1 MSLDENAVP
10 DAPGAALESTSG
22 PVPGPTASAL
32 PEPVAPSTH
41 LAEQHTIPLRTPA
54 RIGWAEAH
62 SHRDRPHLRRDPLR
76 VYATRALLLD
86 LLAIVTAGVVGFIL
100 RWAIPYSV
108 ELNDPTYV
116 SLVVIVVA
124 AWFGTLVLR
133 GAYDTR
139 ILGVGSEEF
148 KRVVSATG
156 VVFGAV
162 AIVAFALKLDLS
174 RGFVLIT
181 FAVGLALLLIVR
193 WGLRAWLRH
202 ERRYGHF
209 LHRTV
214 VIGTEPARS
223 DIVDLL
229 DRDPVAGFT
238 VVDVVDE
245 PGIDITEKQLD
256 AWLDEVMTRIALE
269 DADTVAVAGSP
280 ALGQQVVQRLAWRLE
295 GPRVDLLVAPTIG
308 DFAGPRVTMRVA
320 ADLPLLHLDE
330 PHLTGPKR
338 AIKRMLD
345 ITAGLAL
352 FIVFLPFMLV
362 AAVGVKLTSRGPM
375 LYFQERV
382 GRGGQI
388 IKIAK
393 FRTMYVGADKMRDA
407 VIGAPDDDIIDRY
420 KRDPRITPFGSFLRR
435 WSIDEMPQ
443 VAAVIAGTMSLVG
456 PRPVLV
462 DEMPLLGDA
471 DHRRH
476 LTKPGLTGLWQV
488 SGRKEVDWDERMRLD
503 LDYVEHW
510 SPALDLVIV
519 AKTVKVVLLGKGAY

>member
-1 MSLDENAVP
+1 MSLEERESSPDLPAESHADE
-10 DAPGAALESTSG
+10 
-22 PVPGPTASAL
+22 
-32 PEPVAPSTH
+32 H
-41 LAEQHTIPLRTPA
+41 HTIPLRTPA

-76 VYATRALLLD
+76 VYATRAILLD
-86 LLAIVTAGVVGFIL
+86 LLAVTVAGVTGFVL

-108 ELNDPTYV
+108 EINNLSYV
-116 SLVVIVVA
+116 SLVLVVIV
-124 AWFGTLVLR
+124 AWMIVLVLR

-148 KRVVSATG
+148 KRVVSATAT
-156 VVFGAV
+156 VFGAV
-162 AIVAFALKLDLS
+162 AIVVFALKLDLS

-181 FAVGLALLLIVR
+181 FAVGFALLLTER
-193 WGLRAWLRH
+193 WALRSWLRH
-202 ERRYGHF
+202 ERRYGNY

-214 VIGTEPARS
+214 VVGAEPARTE
-223 DIVDLL
+223 IVDLL

-238 VVDVVDE
+238 VVDEIFEPPIDVD
-245 PGIDITEKQLD
+245 PDGLD
-256 AWLDEVMTRIALE
+256 QWLDEVMTRISLA

-280 ALGQQVVQRLAWRLE
+280 ALGQQVVQRLSWRLE
-295 GPRVDLLVAPTIG
+295 GPRVDLLVAPNVG
-308 DFAGPRVTMRVA
+308 DIAGPRVTMRMA

-338 AIKRMLD
+338 AIKRTLD
-345 ITAGLAL
+345 VVFGAL
-352 FIVFLPFMLV
+352 LFLVFLPFMVV
-362 AAVGVKLTSRGPM
+362 AAIATKLSSRGPIF
-375 LYFQERV
+375 YFQERV

-388 IKIAK
+388 IRVAKI
-393 FRTMYVGADKMRDA
+393 RTMYVGSDQKRDEI
-407 VIGAPDDDIIDRY
+407 IGDPDGEILDRY
-420 KRDPRITPFGSFLRR
+420 RKDPRITPVGRVLRR

-443 VAAVIAGTMSLVG
+443 VVAVIAGSMSLVG

-488 SGRKEVDWDERMRLD
+488 SGRKTVDWDERMRLD
-503 LDYVEHW
+503 LDYVENW

-519 AKTVKVVLLGKGAY
+519 AKTVKAVVVGDGAY

>member
-1 MSLDENAVP
+1 MSLE
-10 DAPGAALESTSG
+10 ERE
-22 PVPGPTASAL
+22 
-32 PEPVAPSTH
+32 EPADVVNH
-41 LAEQHTIPLRTPA
+41 VAEQHTIPLITPA

-62 SHRDRPHLRRDPLR
+62 NHRDRPHLRRDPLR
-76 VYATRALLLD
+76 VYATRAILLD
-86 LLAIVTAGVVGFIL
+86 VAAVFVAGVVGFVL

-108 ELNDPTYV
+108 ELNNPTYV
-116 SLVVIVVA
+116 SLVVIVVV
-124 AWFGTLVLR
+124 AWMSVLVLR

-139 ILGVGSEEF
+139 VLGVGSEEF
-148 KRVVSATG
+148 KRVVSATAT
-156 VVFGAV
+156 VFGAV

-181 FAVGLALLLIVR
+181 FAVGITLLLCVR
-193 WGLRAWLRH
+193 WSLRAWLRH
-202 ERRYGHF
+202 ERRYGHY
-209 LHRTV
+209 LHRTIV
-214 VIGTEPARS
+214 VGAEPMKS
-223 DIVDLL
+223 EIVDML

-238 VVDVVDE
+238 VVDVVAEPPADVSDE
-245 PGIDITEKQLD
+245 ALD
-256 AWLDEVMTRIALE
+256 RWLDEVMTRISLE
-269 DADTVAVAGSP
+269 DADTVAVAGSH
-280 ALGQQVVQRLAWRLE
+280 ALGAQVVQRLAWRLE

-308 DFAGPRVTMRVA
+308 DVAGPRVTMRMA

-338 AIKRMLD
+338 AIKRTLD
-345 ITAGLAL
+345 VVFGLLL
-352 FIVFLPFMLV
+352 FGLFLPFMIF
-362 AAVGVKLTSRGPM
+362 AAIGTKLTSRGPM
-375 LYFQERV
+375 FYVQERV

-388 IKIAK
+388 IRVPK
-393 FRTMYVGADKMRDA
+393 FRTMVVGSDKLRDEL
-407 VIGAPDDDIIDRY
+407 IGKPDEEIVDRY
-420 KRDPRITPFGSFLRR
+420 KQDARITGFGRILRR

-443 VAAVIAGTMSLVG
+443 VVNVIVGSMSLVG

-488 SGRKEVDWDERMRLD
+488 SGRKTVEWEERMRLD

-519 AKTVKVVLLGKGAY
+519 AKTVKAVLVGDGAY

>member
-1 MSLDENAVP
+1 MSLEEREEPADAVN
-10 DAPGAALESTSG
+10 D
-22 PVPGPTASAL
+22 V
-32 PEPVAPSTH
+32 
-41 LAEQHTIPLRTPA
+41 AEQHTASVVTPS

-76 VYATRALLLD
+76 VYATRAVLLD
-86 LLAIVTAGVVGFIL
+86 ATAVFIAGVVGFVL

-108 ELNDPTYV
+108 ELNNPTYV
-116 SLVVIVVA
+116 SLVIIVVVS
-124 AWFGTLVLR
+124 WMTVLVLR

-148 KRVVSATG
+148 KRVVAATA

-162 AIVAFALKLDLS
+162 AMVAFALKLDLS

-181 FAVGLALLLIVR
+181 FAVGIVLLLCVR

-202 ERRYGHF
+202 ERRYGHY
-209 LHRTV
+209 LHRTIV
-214 VIGTEPARS
+214 VGAEPMKS
-223 DIVDLL
+223 EIVDML

-238 VVDVVDE
+238 VVDVVAE
-245 PGIDITEKQLD
+245 PPADVTEEALD
-256 AWLDEVMTRIALE
+256 RWLDEVMTRISLE
-269 DADTVAVAGSP
+269 DADTVAIAGSH
-280 ALGQQVVQRLAWRLE
+280 ALGQEVVQRLAWRLE

-308 DFAGPRVTMRVA
+308 DVAGPRVTMRMA

-338 AIKRMLD
+338 AIKRTLD
-345 ITAGLAL
+345 VL
-352 FIVFLPFMLV
+352 FGVLLFVVFLPFMV
-362 AAVGVKLTSRGPM
+362 FAVIGTKLSSRGPVF
-375 LYFQERV
+375 YVQERV

-388 IKIAK
+388 ITVPK
-393 FRTMYVGADKMRDA
+393 FRTMVVGSDQFRSE
-407 VIGAPDDDIIDRY
+407 VIGTPDEAIADRY
-420 KRDPRITPFGSFLRR
+420 RGDARITSFGRILRR

-443 VAAVIAGTMSLVG
+443 VVNVIVGSMSLVG

-488 SGRKEVDWDERMRLD
+488 SGRKSVGWEERMRLD

-519 AKTVKVVLLGKGAY
+519 AKTVKAVLMGHGAY

>member
-1 MSLDENAVP
+1 MSLEENVP
-10 DAPGAALESTSG
+10 ASPGSPESSAPASTSE
-22 PVPGPTASAL
+22 SAH
-32 PEPVAPSTH
+32 VAEH
-41 LAEQHTIPLRTPA
+41 RTIPLRTPA

-86 LLAIVTAGVVGFIL
+86 LLAITVAGITGFIL

-116 SLVVIVVA
+116 SLVIIVIV
-124 AWFGTLVLR
+124 AWFFTMVLR

-181 FAVGLALLLIVR
+181 FAVGLTLLLTVR
-193 WGLRAWLRH
+193 WALRAWLRH

-214 VIGTEPARS
+214 VIGADPARS

-229 DRDPVAGFT
+229 DRDPVAGFA
-238 VVDVVDE
+238 VVDVIDE
-245 PGIDITEKQLD
+245 PGPNINDQGLD
-256 AWLDEVMTRIALE
+256 AWLDEVMTRISLE

-280 ALGQQVVQRLAWRLE
+280 TLGQQVVQRLAWRLE
-295 GPRVDLLVAPTIG
+295 GPRVDLLVAPTVG
-308 DFAGPRVTMRVA
+308 DVAGPRVTMRVA

-338 AIKRMLD
+338 AIKRTLD
-345 ITAGLAL
+345 IVGGFLL
-352 FIVFLPFMLV
+352 LLLFLPFMIV
-362 AAVGVKLTSRGPM
+362 AAIGTKLTSKGPI
-375 LYFQERV
+375 LYMQERV

-388 IKIAK
+388 IRIAK
-393 FRTMYVGADKMRDA
+393 FRTMYVGSDKLRDE
-407 VIGAPDDDIIDRY
+407 VIGTPDDAILDRY
-420 KRDPRITPFGSFLRR
+420 REDPRITPFGRFLRR

-443 VAAVIAGTMSLVG
+443 VFAVIAGSMSLVG

-519 AKTVKVVLLGKGAY
+519 AKTVKVVLVGKGAY

>member
-1 MSLDENAVP
+1 MSIE
-10 DAPGAALESTSG
+10 ERE
-22 PVPGPTASAL
+22 
-32 PEPVAPSTH
+32 EPADVVNHVS
-41 LAEQHTIPLRTPA
+41 EQHTIPLITPA

-76 VYATRALLLD
+76 VYATRAILLD
-86 LLAIVTAGVVGFIL
+86 VAAVFAAGVVGFIL

-108 ELNDPTYV
+108 DLNNPTYV
-116 SLVVIVVA
+116 SLVFVVVI
-124 AWFGTLVLR
+124 AWMAVLILR

-148 KRVVSATG
+148 KRVVAATAT
-156 VVFGAV
+156 VFAAV
-162 AIVAFALKLDLS
+162 ALVAFALKLDIS

-181 FAVGLALLLIVR
+181 FAVGIVLLLCVR
-193 WGLRAWLRH
+193 WSLRAWLRH
-202 ERRYGHF
+202 ERRYGHY
-209 LHRTV
+209 LHRTIV
-214 VIGTEPARS
+214 VGAEPMKS
-223 DIVDLL
+223 EIVDML

-238 VVDVVDE
+238 VVDIVAE
-245 PGIDITEKQLD
+245 PAADVTEEELD
-256 AWLDEVMTRIALE
+256 RWLDEVMTRISLE
-269 DADTVAVAGSP
+269 DADTVAVAGSH
-280 ALGQQVVQRLAWRLE
+280 ALGHQVVQRLAWRLE

-308 DFAGPRVTMRVA
+308 DVAGPRVTMRMA

-338 AIKRMLD
+338 AIKRTLD
-345 ITAGLAL
+345 ILFGLAL
-352 FIVFLPFMLV
+352 IVLFLPFMAF
-362 AAVGVKLTSRGPM
+362 AAIGTKLSSRGPIF
-375 LYFQERV
+375 YVQERV

-388 IKIAK
+388 IKVPK
-393 FRTMYVGADKMRDA
+393 FRTMLVGSDKLRA
-407 VIGAPDDDIIDRY
+407 EIIGLPDEAIVDRY
-420 KRDPRITPFGSFLRR
+420 KDDARITGFGRILRR

-443 VAAVIAGTMSLVG
+443 VLNVVVGSMSLVG

-462 DEMPLLGDA
+462 EEMPLLGDA

-488 SGRKEVDWDERMRLD
+488 SGRKTVDWQERMRLD

-519 AKTVKVVLLGKGAY
+519 AKTVKAVVVGDGAY

>member
-1 MSLDENAVP
+1 VSLEER
-10 DAPGAALESTSG
+10 ESASG
-22 PVPGPTASAL
+22 PAAEPAADVNDTIAL
-32 PEPVAPSTH
+32 RMPS
-41 LAEQHTIPLRTPA
+41 

-76 VYATRALLLD
+76 VYATRAFLLD
-86 LLAIVTAGVVGFIL
+86 TLAVTVAGIVGFIL

-108 ELNDPTYV
+108 EINNLSYV
-116 SLVVIVVA
+116 SLVVVVIV
-124 AWFGTLVLR
+124 AWMIVMVMR

-148 KRVVSATG
+148 KRVVAASAT
-156 VVFGAV
+156 VFGAI
-162 AIVAFALKLDLS
+162 AIFVFAFKLELS

-181 FAVGLALLLIVR
+181 FAVGMMLLLVVR
-193 WGLRAWLRH
+193 WSLRAWLRH
-202 ERRYGHF
+202 ERRYGHY

-214 VIGTEPARS
+214 VIGADPSRTE
-223 DIVDLL
+223 IVDLL

-238 VVDVVDE
+238 VVDEIFEPPADVDDK
-245 PGIDITEKQLD
+245 GLD
-256 AWLDEVMTRIALE
+256 AWLDEVMTRISLA

-280 ALGQQVVQRLAWRLE
+280 AVGQQVIQRLAWRLE
-295 GPRVDLLVAPTIG
+295 GPRVDLLVAPNVG
-308 DFAGPRVTMRVA
+308 DIAGPRVTMRMA

-338 AIKRMLD
+338 AIKRSLD
-345 ITAGLAL
+345 VVAGAL
-352 FIVFLPFMLV
+352 LLLLFLPFLIV
-362 AAVGVKLTSRGPM
+362 AAIGTKLSSRGPVF
-375 LYFQERV
+375 YFQERV

-388 IKIAK
+388 IKVAK
-393 FRTMYVGADKMRDA
+393 IRTMHVGSDQQRDE
-407 VIGAPDDDIIDRY
+407 VIGGPDDEILDRY
-420 KRDPRITPFGSFLRR
+420 RQDPRITAFGRFLRR

-443 VAAVIAGTMSLVG
+443 VVAVIAGSMSLVG
-456 PRPVLV
+456 PRPVLL

-488 SGRKEVDWDERMRLD
+488 SGRKTVDWDERMRLD
-503 LDYVEHW
+503 LDYVENW

-519 AKTVKVVLLGKGAY
+519 AKTVKAVLVGDGAY

>member
-1 MSLDENAVP
+1 MARKIRM
-10 DAPGAALESTSG
+10 AST
-22 PVPGPTASAL
+22 
-32 PEPVAPSTH
+32 PSTM
-41 LAEQHTIPLRTPA
+41 TPA

-76 VYATRALLLD
+76 VYAIR
-86 LLAIVTAGVVGFIL
+86 AIVWDVIALIIAGVTGFVL
-100 RWAIPYSV
+100 RWAIPFNV
-108 ELNDPTYV
+108 QFDDLTHV
-116 SLVVIVVA
+116 SLVVIVVG
-124 AWFGTLVLR
+124 AWLSTLVLR

-148 KRVVSATG
+148 KRVVGATAT
-156 VVFGAV
+156 VFGAV
-162 AIVAFALKLDLS
+162 AIVVFALKIDLS

-181 FAVGLALLLIVR
+181 FVTGMLLLLAVR
-193 WGLRAWLRH
+193 WVLRAWLRN

-209 LHRTV
+209 LHRTI
-214 VIGTEPARS
+214 VIGAEPMKS
-223 DIVDLL
+223 DTVDLL

-238 VVDVVDE
+238 VVDVIEE
-245 PGIDITEKQLD
+245 PAADIDDDTLD

-280 ALGQQVVQRLAWRLE
+280 AMGHTVVQRLAWRLE
-295 GPRVDLLVAPTIG
+295 GPRVDLLVAPAVG
-308 DFAGPRVTMRVA
+308 DVAGPRVTMRMA

-338 AIKRMLD
+338 AIKRTLD
-345 ITAGLAL
+345 LLGGIAL
-352 FIVFLPFMLV
+352 FVVFLPFMLV
-362 AAVGVKLTSRGPM
+362 AAVGTKLTSRGPM
-375 LYFQERV
+375 FYFQERV
-382 GRGGQI
+382 GRGGRLI
-388 IKIAK
+388 RVAK
-393 FRTMYVGADKMRDA
+393 FRTMVVGADQLRDE
-407 VIGAPDDDIIDRY
+407 VIGAPDEQIAARY
-420 KRDPRITPFGSFLRR
+420 RNDPRITGFGRFLRR

-443 VAAVIAGTMSLVG
+443 VVNVIGGSMSLVG

-462 DEMPLLGDA
+462 DELPLLGDA

-488 SGRKEVDWDERMRLD
+488 SGRKQVDWEERMRMD

-519 AKTVKVVLLGKGAY
+519 AKTVKAVLVGDGAY

>member
-1 MSLDENAVP
+1 MSRDDRQTDARTDVP
-10 DAPGAALESTSG
+10 C
-22 PVPGPTASAL
+22 
-32 PEPVAPSTH
+32 PEDD
-41 LAEQHTIPLRTPA
+41 LQHTIPLVMPS

-62 SHRDRPHLRRDPLR
+62 SRWDRPHLRRDPLR
-76 VYATRALLLD
+76 VYATRAVFLD
-86 LLAIVTAGVVGFIL
+86 LLAVIVAGITGFIL

-116 SLVVIVVA
+116 SFVIVVVV
-124 AWFGTLVLR
+124 AWMAVLVLR

-139 ILGVGSEEF
+139 VLGVGSEEF
-148 KRVVSATG
+148 KRVVGATAM
-156 VVFGAV
+156 VFA
-162 AIVAFALKLDLS
+162 AIALVAFALKLELS

-181 FAVGLALLLIVR
+181 FVVGLALLLIVR
-193 WGLRAWLRH
+193 WSLRAWLRH

-214 VIGTEPARS
+214 VIGQGDAMSEV
-223 DIVDLL
+223 VDML

-238 VVDVVDE
+238 VVDVIDE
-245 PGIDITEKQLD
+245 LAGDATEDQLD
-256 AWLDEVMTRIALE
+256 AWLDEVMARISLQ

-280 ALGQQVVQRLAWRLE
+280 AMGPRVIQRLAWRLE

-308 DFAGPRVTMRVA
+308 DVAGPRVSMRMA

-338 AIKRMLD
+338 AIKRSLD
-345 ITAGLAL
+345 IICGGLL
-352 FIVFLPFMLV
+352 FLLFLPFMIV
-362 AAVGVKLTSRGPM
+362 AAICVKVTSPGPI

-388 IKIAK
+388 IRIAK
-393 FRTMYVGADKMRDA
+393 LRTMYVGSDQIRDEI
-407 VIGAPDDDIIDRY
+407 IGVPDEGILERY
-420 KRDPRITPFGSFLRR
+420 RTDPRITGVGRFLRR

-443 VAAVIAGTMSLVG
+443 VAAVVAGSMSLVG
-456 PRPVLV
+456 PRPVLL
-462 DEMPLLGDA
+462 DEVPLLGDA

-488 SGRKEVDWDERMRLD
+488 SGRKTTDWEERMRLD
-503 LDYVEHW
+503 LEYIENW

-519 AKTVKVVLLGKGAY
+519 AKTVKAVLEGDGAY

>member
-1 MSLDENAVP
+1 MSLEEREEPADAVNPTGEQHAVP
-10 DAPGAALESTSG
+10 LM
-22 PVPGPTASAL
+22 
-32 PEPVAPSTH
+32 
-41 LAEQHTIPLRTPA
+41 TPA

-76 VYATRALLLD
+76 VYATRAILLD
-86 LLAIVTAGVVGFIL
+86 VAAVFLAGVAGFIL

-108 ELNDPTYV
+108 ELNNPTYV
-116 SLVVIVVA
+116 SLVVVVVA
-124 AWFGTLVLR
+124 SWMTVLVLR

-148 KRVVSATG
+148 KRVVAATAT
-156 VVFGAV
+156 VFGAV

-181 FAVGLALLLIVR
+181 FAVGLALLLCVR
-193 WGLRAWLRH
+193 WSLRGWLRH

-209 LHRTV
+209 LHRTIV
-214 VIGTEPARS
+214 VGAEPTKTE
-223 DIVDLL
+223 IVDML

-238 VVDVVDE
+238 VVDVVSEPPSDVTDE
-245 PGIDITEKQLD
+245 ELD
-256 AWLDEVMTRIALE
+256 RWLDEVMTRISLE

-280 ALGQQVVQRLAWRLE
+280 GLGRQVVQRLAWRLE

-308 DFAGPRVTMRVA
+308 DVAGPRVTMRMA

-338 AIKRMLD
+338 AIKRTLD
-345 ITAGLAL
+345 VVFGTLLFLA
-352 FIVFLPFMLV
+352 FLPLMVV
-362 AAVGVKLTSRGPM
+362 AAVGTKLTSRGPM
-375 LYFQERV
+375 FYVQERV

-388 IKIAK
+388 IKVPK
-393 FRTMYVGADKMRDA
+393 FRTMNVGSDQQRAE
-407 VIGAPDDDIIDRY
+407 VIGRPDEAILDRY
-420 KRDPRITPFGSFLRR
+420 RRDPRITGFGRVLRR

-443 VAAVIAGTMSLVG
+443 VVNVIVGSMSLVG

-462 DEMPLLGDA
+462 DEMPLLDDA

-488 SGRKEVDWDERMRLD
+488 SGRKSVDWDERMRLD

-519 AKTVKVVLLGKGAY
+519 AKTVKAVLVGDGAY

>member
-1 MSLDENAVP
+1 MSLEGREGRGRP
-10 DAPGAALESTSG
+10 DMPDQA
-22 PVPGPTASAL
+22 
-32 PEPVAPSTH
+32 
-41 LAEQHTIPLRTPA
+41 TIPLSTPA

-76 VYATRALLLD
+76 VYATRAVVLD
-86 LLAIVTAGVVGFIL
+86 GCAVFVAGVVGFIL

-108 ELNDPTYV
+108 ELNNPTYV
-116 SLVVIVVA
+116 SLVGVVVLSWMA
-124 AWFGTLVLR
+124 VLVLR

-139 ILGVGSEEF
+139 VLGIGSEEF
-148 KRVVSATG
+148 KRVVSASAT
-156 VVFGAV
+156 VFAAV
-162 AIVAFALKLDLS
+162 AVVAFALKLDLS

-181 FAVGLALLLIVR
+181 FAVGMLLLLCVR
-193 WGLRAWLRH
+193 WGLRSWLRH

-214 VIGTEPARS
+214 VIGAEPMR
-223 DIVDLL
+223 DEIVDML

-238 VVDVVDE
+238 VVDVIEEPATGPDE
-245 PGIDITEKQLD
+245 AILD
-256 AWLDEVMTRIALE
+256 SWLDEVMARISLQ

-280 ALGQQVVQRLAWRLE
+280 SMGQDVVQRLAWRLE

-308 DFAGPRVTMRVA
+308 DVAGPRVTMRMA

-338 AIKRMLD
+338 AIKRALD
-345 ITAGLAL
+345 IGAGVLLFAL
-352 FIVFLPFMLV
+352 FLPLMV
-362 AAVGVKLTSRGPM
+362 IAAVGVRISSRGPVF
-375 LYFQERV
+375 YVQERV

-388 IKIAK
+388 ISVPK
-393 FRTMYVGADKMRDA
+393 FRTMYIGSDKLRKE
-407 VIGAPDDDIIDRY
+407 VIGRPDGAILDRY
-420 KRDPRITPFGSFLRR
+420 RGDPRITPFGRVLRR

-443 VAAVIAGTMSLVG
+443 VINVIIGSMSLVG

-488 SGRKEVDWDERMRLD
+488 SGRKSVDWEERMRLD

-519 AKTVKVVLLGKGAY
+519 AKTIKAVLVGNGAY

>member
-1 MSLDENAVP
+1 VSLEERESSP
-10 DAPGAALESTSG
+10 DL
-22 PVPGPTASAL
+22 PVDSHAD
-32 PEPVAPSTH
+32 
-41 LAEQHTIPLRTPA
+41 EQHTIPLRTPA

-76 VYATRALLLD
+76 VYATRAILLD
-86 LLAIVTAGVVGFIL
+86 FLAVTVAGITGFVL

-108 ELNDPTYV
+108 EINNLSYV
-116 SLVVIVVA
+116 SLVLVVIV
-124 AWFGTLVLR
+124 AWMIVLVLR

-148 KRVVSATG
+148 KRVVSATAT
-156 VVFGAV
+156 VFGAV
-162 AIVAFALKLDLS
+162 AIVVFALKLDLS

-181 FAVGLALLLIVR
+181 FAVGFALLLIGR
-193 WGLRAWLRH
+193 WALRSWLRH
-202 ERRYGHF
+202 ERRYGNY

-214 VIGTEPARS
+214 VVGAEPARTE
-223 DIVDLL
+223 IVDLL

-238 VVDVVDE
+238 VVDEIFEPPIDVD
-245 PGIDITEKQLD
+245 PAGLD
-256 AWLDEVMTRIALE
+256 QWLDEVMARISLA

-280 ALGQQVVQRLAWRLE
+280 ALGQQVVQRLSWRLE
-295 GPRVDLLVAPTIG
+295 GPRVDLLVAPNVG
-308 DFAGPRVTMRVA
+308 DIAGPRVTMRMA

-338 AIKRMLD
+338 AIKRTLDVVFGAMLF
-345 ITAGLAL
+345 L
-352 FIVFLPFMLV
+352 VFLPFMVV
-362 AAVGVKLTSRGPM
+362 AALATKLSSRGPIF
-375 LYFQERV
+375 YFQERV

-388 IKIAK
+388 IRVAKI
-393 FRTMYVGADKMRDA
+393 RTMYVGSDKKRDEI
-407 VIGAPDDDIIDRY
+407 IGDPDGDILDRY
-420 KRDPRITPFGSFLRR
+420 RQDPRITPVGRVLRR

-443 VAAVIAGTMSLVG
+443 VVAVIAGSMSLVG

-488 SGRKEVDWDERMRLD
+488 SGRKSVDWDERMRLD
-503 LDYVEHW
+503 LDYVENW

-519 AKTVKVVLLGKGAY
+519 AKTVKAVLVGDGAY

>member
-1 MSLDENAVP
+1 VSLEERESSPDRPAEAHPDEARSIEAHGDLHN
-10 DAPGAALESTSG
+10 
-22 PVPGPTASAL
+22 
-32 PEPVAPSTH
+32 
-41 LAEQHTIPLRTPA
+41 TIPLRTPA

-76 VYATRALLLD
+76 VYATRAVLLD
-86 LLAIVTAGVVGFIL
+86 LLAVTVAGITGFIL

-108 ELNDPTYV
+108 EINNLSYV
-116 SLVVIVVA
+116 SLVVVVVVA
-124 AWFGTLVLR
+124 WMIVLVLR

-148 KRVVSATG
+148 KRVVAATAT
-156 VVFGAV
+156 VFGAV
-162 AIVAFALKLDLS
+162 AIFVFALKLDLS

-181 FAVGLALLLIVR
+181 FAVGIALLLVVR
-193 WGLRAWLRH
+193 WGLRSWLRH
-202 ERRYGHF
+202 ERRYGNY

-214 VIGTEPARS
+214 VVGAEPARTE
-223 DIVDLL
+223 IVDLL

-238 VVDVVDE
+238 VVDEIFEPPFDVD
-245 PGIDITEKQLD
+245 GAGLD
-256 AWLDEVMTRIALE
+256 QWLDEVMTRISLV

-280 ALGQQVVQRLAWRLE
+280 AVGQQVIQRLSWRLE
-295 GPRVDLLVAPTIG
+295 GPRVDLLVAPNVG
-308 DFAGPRVTMRVA
+308 DIAGPRVTMRMA

-338 AIKRMLD
+338 AIKRTLD
-345 ITAGLAL
+345 IVFGAVL
-352 FIVFLPFMLV
+352 FVLFFPFMLV
-362 AAVGVKLTSRGPM
+362 AAIATKLSSRGPVF
-375 LYFQERV
+375 YFQERV

-388 IKIAK
+388 IKVAK
-393 FRTMYVGADKMRDA
+393 IRTMHVGSDQKRDA
-407 VIGAPDDDIIDRY
+407 IIGAPDEEILDRY
-420 KRDPRITPFGSFLRR
+420 RKDPRITSVGRVLRR

-443 VAAVIAGTMSLVG
+443 VVAVIAGTMSLVG

-488 SGRKEVDWDERMRLD
+488 SGRKSVDWDERMRLD
-503 LDYVEHW
+503 LDYVENW

-519 AKTVKVVLLGKGAY
+519 AKTVKAVLVGDGAY

>member
-1 MSLDENAVP
+1 MSLEEREGRGLP
-10 DAPGAALESTSG
+10 DMSDQS
-22 PVPGPTASAL
+22 
-32 PEPVAPSTH
+32 
-41 LAEQHTIPLRTPA
+41 TIPLSTPA

-76 VYATRALLLD
+76 VYATRAILLD
-86 LLAIVTAGVVGFIL
+86 GCAVLVAAIVGFIL

-116 SLVVIVVA
+116 SLVGVVVVS
-124 AWFGTLVLR
+124 WISVLVLR

-139 ILGVGSEEF
+139 VLGVGSEEF
-148 KRVVSATG
+148 KRVVSASAT
-156 VVFGAV
+156 VFAAV
-162 AIVAFALKLDLS
+162 AVVAFALKLDLS

-181 FAVGLALLLIVR
+181 FAVGMLLLLCVR
-193 WGLRAWLRH
+193 WGLRSWLRH

-214 VIGTEPARS
+214 VIGAEPMRGE
-223 DIVDLL
+223 IVDML

-238 VVDVVDE
+238 VVDVIEEPDIHEDE
-245 PGIDITEKQLD
+245 AILD
-256 AWLDEVMTRIALE
+256 SWLDEVMARISLQ

-280 ALGQQVVQRLAWRLE
+280 TMGQDVVQRLAWRLE

-308 DFAGPRVTMRVA
+308 DVAGPRVTMRMA

-338 AIKRMLD
+338 AIKRALD
-345 ITAGLAL
+345 IGAGVLL
-352 FIVFLPFMLV
+352 LVLFLPFMV
-362 AAVGVKLTSRGPM
+362 IAAIGVWVSSRGPVF
-375 LYFQERV
+375 YVQERV

-388 IKIAK
+388 ISVPK
-393 FRTMYVGADKMRDA
+393 FRTMYTGADKLRDE
-407 VIGAPDDDIIDRY
+407 VIGQPDGAILDRY
-420 KRDPRITPFGSFLRR
+420 RGDPRITPFGRILRR
-435 WSIDEMPQ
+435 WSIDETPQ
-443 VAAVIAGTMSLVG
+443 VLNVIIGSMSLVG

-488 SGRKEVDWDERMRLD
+488 SGRKSVDWEERMRLD

-519 AKTVKVVLLGKGAY
+519 AKTIKVVLVGNGAY

>member
-1 MSLDENAVP
+1 VSLEERKPPADDADLPELAALP
-10 DAPGAALESTSG
+10 DLPELPVGAAH
-22 PVPGPTASAL
+22 V
-32 PEPVAPSTH
+32 
-41 LAEQHTIPLRTPA
+41 AEQHTIPLRTPA

-76 VYATRALLLD
+76 VYASRAVVLD
-86 LLAIVTAGVVGFIL
+86 FVAIFVAGVVGFVL

-108 ELNDPTYV
+108 ELNNPTYV
-116 SLVVIVVA
+116 SLTLIVVLS
-124 AWFGTLVLR
+124 WMIVLVMR

-139 ILGVGSEEF
+139 VLGVGSEEF
-148 KRVVSATG
+148 KRVVSATAT
-156 VVFGAV
+156 VFGAV

-181 FAVGLALLLIVR
+181 FAVGISLLLTVR
-193 WGLRAWLRH
+193 WSLRAWLRH

-209 LHRTV
+209 LHRTIV
-214 VIGTEPARS
+214 VGAEPMKTEIL
-223 DIVDLL
+223 DIL
-229 DRDPVAGFT
+229 DRDPIAGFT
-238 VVDVVDE
+238 VVDVIDE
-245 PGIDITEKQLD
+245 PPANVDTLTLD
-256 AWLDEVMTRIALE
+256 NWLDEVMTRISLQ

-280 ALGQQVVQRLAWRLE
+280 ALGHQVIQRLAWRLE
-295 GPRVDLLVAPTIG
+295 GPRVDLLVAPAVG
-308 DFAGPRVTMRVA
+308 DVAGPRVTMRMA

-338 AIKRMLD
+338 AIKRTLD
-345 ITAGLAL
+345 IVAGTLL
-352 FIVFLPFMLV
+352 LLLFLPFMIV
-362 AAVGVKLTSRGPM
+362 AAIGVKVSSRGPV
-375 LYFQERV
+375 LYVQQRV

-388 IKIAK
+388 IHFPK
-393 FRTMYVGADKMRDA
+393 FRTMYVGADKMRDE
-407 VIGAPDDDIIDRY
+407 VIGKPDEGILDRY
-420 KRDPRITPFGSFLRR
+420 RRDPRITPFGRILRR

-443 VAAVIAGTMSLVG
+443 VVNVISGSMSLVG

-488 SGRKEVDWDERMRLD
+488 SGRKTVDWDERMRLD

-519 AKTVKVVLLGKGAY
+519 AKTVKAILMGDGAY